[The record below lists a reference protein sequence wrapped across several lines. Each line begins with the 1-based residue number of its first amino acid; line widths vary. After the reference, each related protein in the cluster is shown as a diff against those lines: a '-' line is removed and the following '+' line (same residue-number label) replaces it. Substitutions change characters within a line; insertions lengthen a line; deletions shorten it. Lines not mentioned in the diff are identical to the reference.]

1 MSLRK
6 NIATGKIASVYLL
19 WGEDSAAIAAVIKDL
34 RAAFFGED
42 KPGAGLEAFNHE
54 RFDAP
59 YVHSV
64 GEVLTACAQMPMVAP
79 RRLVELAR
87 VEDMHKH
94 VQVETTKEHA
104 KERAHAALLEYLESP
119 NPACTLVI
127 SSVKL
132 KGTSRLAKGAKKA
145 AKAQPGLVVEMKFGA
160 LGDDAALSV
169 LEAEARERGIQ
180 LGRGAAAAVVASV
193 GTVRAEMLS
202 ALERAFAHSGKPRV
216 SVENVQAVVA
226 GAREADIF
234 SLTDA
239 IGRRDHV
246 RALASLATMF
256 RHGEKDT
263 SQGMRVFSMMVWQ
276 LRRLCIAKFADNPE
290 LALGIKPFA
299 VRKLQEQCQAFSGL
313 ELQRAY
319 ASLAELDLQF
329 KGGSKLAYLSPYL
342 VLQRWI
348 LQACGAMP
356 GVAVAGET

>member
-6 NIATGKIASVYLL
+6 NIATGKVAAVYLL
-19 WGEDSAAIAAVIKDL
+19 WGEDSAAIAAVIKEL
-34 RAAFFGED
+34 RAAFFGDD

-59 YVHSV
+59 YVRSV

-79 RRLVELAR
+79 RRLVELAG
-87 VEDMHKH
+87 VDDMHKH
-94 VQVETTKEHA
+94 VQAETSKEQ
-104 KERAHAALLEYLESP
+104 AHAALLEYLESP

-127 SSVKL
+127 SSAKL
-132 KGTSRLAKGAKKA
+132 KGTSRLVKGAKKA

-193 GTVRAEMLS
+193 GTVRAEMIS

-246 RALASLATMF
+246 RALALLATMF
-256 RHGEKDT
+256 QHGEKDT

-299 VRKLQEQCQAFSGL
+299 VRKLQEQSQAFSGL

-319 ASLAELDLQF
+319 ASLADLDLQF

-356 GVAVAGET
+356 GVAAAGER